1 MEAMKMP
8 NPKKNEAKQDFL
20 TRCTKELIEGEGRLA
35 DQAFAMCNAFWDDTK
50 GERAVL
56 ELSAPV
62 ELLAKNKD
70 AAGGKKQFMITA
82 YTGKPFQTWRGPIVF
97 DISGMQTKEKM
108 PILREHARDRI
119 VGFGESFTDKDNSN
133 LFVKGEFS
141 ETTEDAREVK
151 DLAIEG
157 YPWQASVAVWARKVK
172 ILENEKAKETVNGQ
186 EVIGPAEIWTESDVG
201 EVSFVTL
208 GRDDNTAA
216 ITFSEKA
223 EKTPVIIESNSQI
236 DVNHNETEGIIMGQE
251 FTLEILKESA
261 PDLLAEIED
270 KAFQAG
276 RQNGIDD
283 ERARVVEIL
292 EADADEVES
301 KKAIEAGT
309 PAADAYKQ
317 FYQAEKSKRAEGLTE
332 LEQEATAPQGQDEPS
347 DEQPAVEKSDEELRR
362 EWRPEMGPAAQ
373 AA

>member
-1 MEAMKMP
+1 MKMP

-35 DQAFAMCNAFWDDTK
+35 DQAFVMCNAFWDDTK

-82 YTGKPFQTWRGPIVF
+82 YTGKPFQTWRGPIIF

-119 VGFGESFTDKDNSN
+119 VGFGESFKDKDNSN

-317 FYQAEKSKRAEGLTE
+317 FYQAEKSKRAERHKRHK
-332 LEQEATAPQGQDEPS
+332 P
-347 DEQPAVEKSDEELRR
+347 KKF
-362 EWRPEMGPAAQ
+362 
-373 AA
+373 